1 MVYLACSIKCVKI
14 GAAST
19 ASVRHRP
26 KLCRSGVPLHAQ
38 DWQRCVRYCLN
49 DAIGGY
55 LYRLQIPPQM
65 AEGLVMVAGHGGAAA
80 YKPRQSPRGQG
91 PMYQVALGLLMIRD
105 PIQQVAAEI
114 DVQCLHPPA
123 DAQNWA
129 FPLHKGLYQPFSS
142 RQAFPRYHRRREQQS
157 AHRAESALSVLQ
169 MGMPPAKYTAA
180 GVIAPDRPVGR
191 E

>member
-1 MVYLACSIKCVKI
+1 MCKDRRRVHRIR
-14 GAAST
+14 AAQ
-19 ASVRHRP
+19 AKALPLR
-26 KLCRSGVPLHAQ
+26 VPLHAQ

-49 DAIGGY
+49 DAVGGY

-80 YKPRQSPRGQG
+80 YKPRQSSRGQG

-123 DAQNWA
+123 DAQNRA
-129 FPLHKGLYQPFSS
+129 FPLHKGLYQLFLLSVKL
-142 RQAFPRYHRRREQQS
+142 FPDITAAGEQQS
-157 AHRAESALSVLQ
+157 
-169 MGMPPAKYTAA
+169 TAQGGVGTVGA
-180 GVIAPDRPVGR
+180 ADGYAAGKIYGGGVIAQIVTSAGNENRWNHG
-191 E
+191 